1 MRTCH
6 GTKEFDCK
14 LTSEGELRRASPFVR
29 MEFTAPRSMV
39 NFLHTQNF
47 DDSSTLIEIF
57 LKSEWLMG
65 HMWLCDSC
73 HVRARYDSEG
83 QRALERSMVR
93 PRRGFD
99 STQLGNCS
107 LVLVN

>member
-1 MRTCH
+1 
-6 GTKEFDCK
+6 
-14 LTSEGELRRASPFVR
+14 
-29 MEFTAPRSMV
+29 
-39 NFLHTQNF
+39 
-47 DDSSTLIEIF
+47 
-57 LKSEWLMG
+57 MG